1 MKATSL
7 RSWRVSL
14 NIEPTT
20 CRSRGREA
28 SGAWD
33 LLAMTLRRSENA
45 SDAMEH
51 SAKWFLKK
59 HEDGEV
65 FGPVEFAK
73 LKEWSRAAQVS
84 PLDQVSD
91 DRAHWLKAPMVP
103 ELHMDYLIH
112 LGEDS
117 YYGPTTEEA
126 VLEFLRC
133 GEITAE
139 SIVINCCTGA
149 ETTLRGAD
157 FFHGQP
163 PAPEA
168 TALNEPGRLSIR
180 QNLQQRI
187 RELELLL
194 MERHRQLDM
203 AEVHIR
209 QLERRLQD
217 AGLPA
222 G

>member
-1 MKATSL
+1 
-7 RSWRVSL
+7 
-14 NIEPTT
+14 
-20 CRSRGREA
+20 
-28 SGAWD
+28 
-33 LLAMTLRRSENA
+33 
-45 SDAMEH
+45 
-51 SAKWFLKK
+51 
-59 HEDGEV
+59 
-65 FGPVEFAK
+65 
-73 LKEWSRAAQVS
+73 
-84 PLDQVSD
+84 
-91 DRAHWLKAPMVP
+91 MVP

-126 VLEFLRC
+126 VLEFLRS
-133 GEITAE
+133 GEITVE
-139 SIVINCCTGA
+139 SMVINCCTGA
-149 ETTLRGAD
+149 ETTLRHAD
-157 FFHGQP
+157 FFQGQP

-168 TALNEPGRLSIR
+168 TALNEPGRRSIR

-194 MERHRQLDM
+194 MDGRRQLDM

>member
-1 MKATSL
+1 
-7 RSWRVSL
+7 
-14 NIEPTT
+14 
-20 CRSRGREA
+20 
-28 SGAWD
+28 
-33 LLAMTLRRSENA
+33 
-45 SDAMEH
+45 
-51 SAKWFLKK
+51 
-59 HEDGEV
+59 
-65 FGPVEFAK
+65 
-73 LKEWSRAAQVS
+73 
-84 PLDQVSD
+84 
-91 DRAHWLKAPMVP
+91 
-103 ELHMDYLIH
+103 
-112 LGEDS
+112 
-117 YYGPTTEEA
+117 

-149 ETTLRGAD
+149 ETTLRGAG

-163 PAPEA
+163 PAPQA
-168 TALNEPGRLSIR
+168 TALNEPGRRSIR

-194 MERHRQLDM
+194 MERRRQLDM